1 MLAAGPDHQKARPGW
16 SRRHPGPSARGR
28 CDPKFPIHLPPQPP
42 APSGLGRAG
51 PGWARAGGGGG
62 GAGWAQR
69 LVSSCTDLSRRA
81 RGTMTVG
88 ARLRSKA
95 ASSLP
100 RCRPLARGR
109 GRTEGDEEAA
119 AILEH
124 LESGAEAAESGAS
137 AQRPGSRG
145 ARRVHLAVLPER
157 YEPLEEPAPGEKP
170 KKRYRQKLKKYG
182 KNVGKVITKGCR
194 YIVVGLQGFAA
205 AYSAPFGVATSVVSF
220 VR

>member
-1 MLAAGPDHQKARPGW
+1 
-16 SRRHPGPSARGR
+16 
-28 CDPKFPIHLPPQPP
+28 
-42 APSGLGRAG
+42 
-51 PGWARAGGGGG
+51 
-62 GAGWAQR
+62 
-69 LVSSCTDLSRRA
+69 
-81 RGTMTVG
+81 MTVG

-100 RCRPLARGR
+100 RRGLRGR
-109 GRTEGDEEAA
+109 GRAEGDEEAT

-124 LESGAEAAESGAS
+124 LELGDEVTDSAAS
-137 AQRPGSRG
+137 AERPGTRS

-157 YEPLEEPAPGEKP
+157 YEPLEEPAQGDKP
-170 KKRYRQKLKKYG
+170 RRRYRQKLKKYG

-194 YIVVGLQGFAA
+194 YMVMGLQGFAA